1 MGEKSQRRSE
11 SALHLERDKKRN
23 GRAYLSVAEPYR
35 NAEGVQRN
43 RVVRSLGYLDD
54 LERE

>member
-1 MGEKSQRRSE
+1 M
-11 SALHLERDKKRN
+11 HLERDKKRN